1 MTVGTLTPGDNRR
14 VEAYVAG
21 SAALLVAKSIK
32 LDERIRDAANG
43 QTGSP
48 TRTPATST
56 AS

>member
-21 SAALLVAKSIK
+21 SAALLVK